1 MFFVVF
7 LHHMKDDA
15 KKPDLVVFNEE
26 TQKYDAALKPYGTS
40 ASSPVI
46 KPTNTATW
54 TADGVRRVNKI
65 LKGKFDEVKKEYE
78 LLMEKFQYNDMLYN
92 AKFGFEPIIGE
103 TYYLYLNKKEE
114 LFLSIIEPNQW
125 NLEHKGSF
133 RLNSD
138 KMWEKVENTI
148 TEQD

>member
-1 MFFVVF
+1 MN
-7 LHHMKDDA
+7 KDA
-15 KKPDLVVFNEE
+15 EKKPDLVVFNEE

-78 LLMEKFQYNDMLYN
+78 LLMEKFKYNDLLYN

-103 TYYLYLNKKEE
+103 TYHLYKNKKRE
-114 LFLSIIEPNQW
+114 LYLSIIEPNQW
-125 NLEHKGSF
+125 NLEHQGSF

-138 KMWEKVENTI
+138 KMWEKVELISNNG
-148 TEQD
+148 E